1 MADKKHRLRF
11 KLSWQI
17 IGLALVAFVI
27 QASLTSNP
35 VKVDVIYFD
44 KYAHTAGYFVLMGWF
59 VQIYQTRLSVN
70 ILAVLFIFM
79 GIGIEFVQG
88 MTGYRYFDIYDML
101 ANSLGVIL
109 AWLLSKTVF
118 ADLLY
123 YFERHFL
130 RRLKSGET

>member
-1 MADKKHRLRF
+1 MSDKKHRLRF
-11 KLSWQI
+11 KLGWQI

-35 VKVDVIYFD
+35 VKVEITNFD

-70 ILAVLFIFM
+70 ILAVLFILM
-79 GIGIEFVQG
+79 GIGLEFIQG
-88 MTGYRYFDIYDML
+88 MTGYRYFDFYDML

-118 ADLLY
+118 SDLLY
-123 YFERHFL
+123 YFERYFL
-130 RRLKSGET
+130 LRVKSGET